1 MDVEHDVKKNVT
13 TATWFSIDVFNTCIR
28 ALPYEEPYTFILFE
42 NCTYD
47 DLVQKVYNEEIDAV
61 VCDSTILANRSK
73 YVDFTATYTDLSV
86 GTLARI
92 KKKNIWFFLRPLMDI
107 YLWLVA
113 IGSLIFNVFIVW
125 AIERMNPDS
134 NGSTTQ
140 QNGKLL
146 SGWTFLLIILFAQK
160 DELSRN
166 LSKFVM
172 FIWFI
177 VVLILFTGYDAF
189 LTSQLTHSPYYSYQ
203 DYAHALSDD
212 SGADAIVDEIPYI
225 KMFLSRYSGD
235 CGLVSSL
242 PITSGFCLCSPLV
255 EDVSREIAKI
265 RLDGTLGSLENK
277 WYENRISLPSR
288 NSTIPH
294 AVTLDKF
301 GGLFIISAATST
313 LTFMVSLVHL
323 IRIRLRQFQRIIN
336 HFR

>member
-189 LTSQLTHSPYYSYQ
+189 LTSQLT
-203 DYAHALSDD
+203 
-212 SGADAIVDEIPYI
+212 
-225 KMFLSRYSGD
+225 
-235 CGLVSSL
+235 
-242 PITSGFCLCSPLV
+242 V
-255 EDVSREIAKI
+255 EQFE
-265 RLDGTLGSLENK
+265 
-277 WYENRISLPSR
+277 
-288 NSTIPH
+288 
-294 AVTLDKF
+294 
-301 GGLFIISAATST
+301 SA
-313 LTFMVSLVHL
+313 
-323 IRIRLRQFQRIIN
+323 
-336 HFR
+336 